1 MSIKKELVVETM
13 RGKDESFTFFIEDDV
28 LCLDV
33 DAGDFHMYALSKES
47 ALKLRDFI
55 TEAFGDE

>member
-1 MSIKKELVVETM
+1 MSDGKELVVETT

-33 DAGDFHMYALSKES
+33 DSGDFNMYGLSKES

-55 TEAFGDE
+55 SEAFGDE